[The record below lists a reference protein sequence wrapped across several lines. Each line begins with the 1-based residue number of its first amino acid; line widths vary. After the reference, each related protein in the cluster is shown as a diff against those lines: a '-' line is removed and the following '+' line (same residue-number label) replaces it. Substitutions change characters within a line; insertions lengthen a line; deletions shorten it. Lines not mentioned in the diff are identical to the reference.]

1 MSMFVVFFDLYVVVG
16 LALTMFIYTG
26 IYKDNL
32 SIVFDDDEDEETVQH
47 VREQFEKH
55 FVTSALSWTLF
66 WPFKLATPV

>member
-1 MSMFVVFFDLYVVVG
+1 
-16 LALTMFIYTG
+16 MFIYTG

-55 FVTSALSWTLF
+55 FIASALSWTLL